1 MLNRLTLIR
10 DGLPPPEPESYGD
23 FWVVSGP
30 FGSVCVTAP
39 TARAIARQL
48 HGAEPTDWVTFR
60 DRSGSRMRVR
70 AIDVRALIESTAAQR
85 AYDRRMARARDREVQ
100 ADERSCEDD

>member
-1 MLNRLTLIR
+1 MLNRLTLLR

-30 FGSVCVTAP
+30 FGSVGVTAS

-48 HGAEPTDWVTFR
+48 DCTEPTSWIKFR
-60 DRSGSRMRVR
+60 DRSGSRLRVR
-70 AIDVRALIESTAAQR
+70 ACDVRAMIESTAAQR
-85 AYDRRMARARDREVQ
+85 AFDRRMERAREREVR
-100 ADERSCEDD
+100 ADQKSCEDD